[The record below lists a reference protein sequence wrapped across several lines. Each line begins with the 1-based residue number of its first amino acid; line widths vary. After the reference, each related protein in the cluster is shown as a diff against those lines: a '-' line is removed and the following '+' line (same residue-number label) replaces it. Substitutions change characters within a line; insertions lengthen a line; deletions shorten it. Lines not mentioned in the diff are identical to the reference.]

1 MLTTNRDLYLFIAAL
16 AEEHP
21 GEAVPLAR
29 YLANLRAHA
38 REFGGMVALSLTQ
51 FGALLKAGFTP
62 CATPHSTEAA
72 TEDFLAWDARV
83 ASQIADLHAMDAAGT
98 LRDEMRYFG
107 VDAPDG
113 GRWYNFIPSRYLE
126 CAAAGSLGGWEE
138 GDATGRMPVPGKV
151 AVLAPD
157 GTIQAVDPRDVA
169 EPTVGVDAI
178 TWEDFVDFI
187 ECGQWYE

>member
-21 GEAVPLAR
+21 AEAVPLAD

-38 REFGGMVALSLTQ
+38 VEFGGLAALSLNQ
-51 FGALLKAGFTP
+51 LGALLKAGFTP
-62 CATPHSTEAA
+62 CATPHGRGEA

-107 VDAPDG
+107 VDAPGG
-113 GRWYNFIPSRYLE
+113 GRWYNFIPSSYLE

-138 GDATGRMPVPGKV
+138 GDATGRMRVPGEV
-151 AVLAPD
+151 AVLAAD
-157 GTIQAVDPRDVA
+157 GSIQAVDPRDVV
-169 EPTVGVDAI
+169 EPTAGVDAI